1 MDITRL
7 RGIGVSPGIAMGE
20 ALLPKRVV
28 FTSRKE
34 IIADAQVPDEI
45 GRLRRALDLTRGD
58 LVRIKDGV
66 REKMGPDSSLIFEA
80 HLLILEDPSLVGG
93 LEAVIRDERTRAE
106 WALSKT
112 NARFEQLFE
121 ALTDEYFRQR
131 RSDVSDVL
139 KRVYR
144 NLDANRE
151 KEKQPQREH
160 VLVAHELLPS
170 EAALRLSKELTL
182 AVALDMGGQ
191 TSHTAIL
198 ARSLGIPAVLGL
210 RDITRQVREGEFVI
224 VDGTDGEVIIDPP
237 PAVRRE
243 FQAKKEKY
251 EAYGRELQKTAK
263 LRSETLDR
271 VRFVPQANI
280 ELPEEIG
287 TALAMGA
294 EGVGLFRSEFIYLRR
309 ESLPTEEDHFE
320 IYSRLARGA
329 HPRPV
334 TIRTL
339 DIGGE
344 KSLPQLNIEKE
355 PNPALGLRAVR
366 FSLRNKDLFRVQLR
380 AILRASAGK
389 NIRVL
394 VPMVTEV
401 DEVLEVRDIF
411 EGVKGELRAKGQ
423 AFDEMIP
430 LGVMIEVPAAAAL
443 ADVILKEVDFVSI
456 GTNDLIQYLLAVDRA
471 NEFVTHLY
479 KPFHPAVLRLI
490 RSVIQAALRAEK
502 DVVVCGEMAADTLA
516 AVVLMGFGL
525 RTFSMN
531 PIFIPRIKKAL
542 RSIECRT
549 AEKIAGET
557 LKLRSAKEIEEYVV
571 EEILV
576 RHPQV
581 FLTGQPAA
589 ASAGKKKAGQSR
601 R

>member
-1 MDITRL
+1 MTDVRRL

-20 ALLPKRVV
+20 VLLAKRVV

-34 IIADAQVPDEI
+34 IIDEAQVPDEI
-45 GRLRRALDLTRGD
+45 ERLRRALARTRAD
-58 LVRIKDGV
+58 LVKVKDGIS
-66 REKMGPDSSLIFEA
+66 EKMGPESSLIFEA
-80 HLLILEDPSLVGG
+80 HLLILEDPALVNG
-93 LEAVIRDERTRAE
+93 LEAVIRDEKARAE
-106 WALSKT
+106 WALSKA
-112 NARFEQLFE
+112 NARFERLFE
-121 ALTDEYFRQR
+121 ALTDDYFRQR
-131 RSDVSDVL
+131 KSDVSDVL
-139 KRVYR
+139 KRVYK
-144 NLDANRE
+144 NLEARRE
-151 KEKQPQREH
+151 KEKPPQKEH

-182 AVALDMGGQ
+182 GVALDMGGQ

-210 RDITRQVREGEFVI
+210 RDVTRQVREGEFLI
-224 VDGTDGEVIIDPP
+224 VDGTDGEVLIDPP

-243 FQAKKEKY
+243 YQAKKDKY
-251 EAYGRELQKTAK
+251 ETYGRELQKTAK
-263 LRSETLDR
+263 LKSETLDR

-280 ELPEEIG
+280 ELPEEV
-287 TALAMGA
+287 ALAQSMGA

-329 HPRPV
+329 APHPV

-380 AILRASAGK
+380 AILRASVSG

-394 VPMVTEV
+394 LPMVTEV
-401 DEVLEVRDIF
+401 DEVLEVKDVLEDVKR
-411 EGVKGELRAKGQ
+411 GMRRKGE
-423 AFDEMIP
+423 AFDEAMP

-443 ADVILKEVDFVSI
+443 ADVMLKDVDFVSI
-456 GTNDLIQYLLAVDRA
+456 GTNDLIQYYLAVDRA
-471 NEFVTHLY
+471 NESVTHLF
-479 KPFHPAVLRLI
+479 KPFHPAVLRLV
-490 RSVIQAALRAEK
+490 RSVIQAAGEAGK
-502 DVVVCGEMAADTLA
+502 DVVVCGEMAADTLSA
-516 AVVLMGFGL
+516 IVLLGFGL

-531 PIFIPRIKKAL
+531 PIFIPRVKKAL
-542 RSIECRT
+542 RSIEAKT
-549 AEKIAGET
+549 AERIAAEA
-557 LKLRSAKEIEEYVV
+557 LKLRSAQQIEEYVV
-571 EEILV
+571 EEILL

-581 FLTGQPAA
+581 FLTGQPVESAA
-589 ASAGKKKAGQSR
+589 KK
-601 R
+601 